1 MFGEEIEFKTY
12 FREYFAYFFDH
23 LEEFVALRE
32 AIHASPKTCTRDGG
46 GLCLFPRKG
55 HPEKVYL
62 DFGDLVELYAN
73 GQWCDREKNVFLFKI
88 MAAQQ
93 GVRHYAWNK
102 KEKKYE
108 TNPCGFPDTATLCEQ
123 AKKVVTGREERLRQK
138 TVVPDETRRALKKL
152 SEPLDR
158 IIGYAEDDC
167 NNLGFV
173 RPLDGRISEDDI
185 KTGMRK
191 LLEGCLEG
199 YLSQV
204 KYIRRNAPQIFD
216 RFESGDLLIAAADN
230 LSVLYYLANI
240 GKKTLTASPYASAC
254 ETSCSNKDR
263 LDFLL
268 RLGADVNE
276 TTANGTLPVVYA
288 AQYENI
294 DAVKWFLAHGVN
306 INARDKNGNT
316 PLIAAAKSG
325 KHPIIRFLLE
335 KGAVINVQNN
345 EGDTP
350 LITAAKSVNIEAV
363 WELLKKKA
371 DIFIKNNDG
380 KTVCDIVLQEK
391 KDCPWGKI
399 PKFLT
404 NAMREN
410 GTTVTERKNK

>member
-23 LEEFVALRE
+23 AEEFIALRE
-32 AIHASPKTCTRDGG
+32 AFYASPKIYMRDGG

-88 MAAQQ
+88 MAGQH
-93 GVRHYAWNK
+93 GVRHYAWNR
-102 KEKKYE
+102 KERKYE
-108 TNPCGFPDTATLCEQ
+108 TNPRGFPDTATLCEQ
-123 AKKVVTGREERLRQK
+123 AKRVIDGREDRMRK
-138 TVVPDETRRALKKL
+138 KSVVPCETRLALKTL
-152 SEPLDR
+152 SEPLDK
-158 IIGYAEDDC
+158 IIGYAGRDYE
-167 NNLGFV
+167 NLGFV

-185 KTGMRK
+185 KIGMKK

-204 KYIRRNAPQIFD
+204 KYIRQNVPQIFD
-216 RFESGDLLIAAADN
+216 RFESGDLLIAAAEH
-230 LSVLYYLANI
+230 LFVLYYLVNI
-240 GKKTLTASPYASAC
+240 GKKTLTDSPYASAC
-254 ETSCSNKDR
+254 ETSCSNKDC

-288 AQYENI
+288 AQFENI
-294 DAVKWFLAHGVN
+294 NAIKWFLAHGAD
-306 INARDKNGNT
+306 INSRDKDGNT

-335 KGAVINVQNN
+335 KGADMNAQNN

-350 LITAAKSVNIEAV
+350 LIIAAKSRNIEAM
-363 WELLKKKA
+363 WELLKKGT

-380 KTVCDIVLQEK
+380 KTVCDIVLKEK
-391 KDCPWGKI
+391 KDFRWGKI

-410 GTTVTERKNK
+410 GQTEHL